1 MEMRT
6 ITGMHYNPVSE
17 ENKAKYKESGRIH
30 ITDGTLSKDD
40 IHFVSKFVIFE
51 KESKDFEQVKEFI
64 ANTKIWIA
72 DADHMKMLFSHTKNI
87 PGRRHI
93 IYVEEDG
100 HRVHAYSEKMFD
112 AVWNFLENVM
122 DEL

>member
-1 MEMRT
+1 
-6 ITGMHYNPVSE
+6 
-17 ENKAKYKESGRIH
+17 
-30 ITDGTLSKDD
+30 
-40 IHFVSKFVIFE
+40 
-51 KESKDFEQVKEFI
+51 
-64 ANTKIWIA
+64 
-72 DADHMKMLFSHTKNI
+72 MKMLFSRTKNI
-87 PGRRHI
+87 PGRRHN